1 MHLCFIFVETSA
13 VYDHVCFQF
22 GVPAFIPTEKYGP
35 AQASQPSALPH
46 VQPPN
51 RLYARYTATSI
62 PFQYIN
68 PSFFLQNPTPL
79 SAHPFS
85 KQIYFCRSAARWYC
99 GPGHAAASADATLSL
114 SGMERPKR
122 AACSCRLLLSLLSGR
137 GIRFSVNTRSGF
149 LMGRRF
155 SFRVVETTKFI
166 FNFCEKGI
174 DKREH
179 IVYDTTMVTKVNPR
193 RT

>member
-68 PSFFLQNPTPL
+68 PSFFCKIKLLCPHILL
-79 SAHPFS
+79 SFGGALVLWP
-85 KQIYFCRSAARWYC
+85 RS
-99 GPGHAAASADATLSL
+99 
-114 SGMERPKR
+114 
-122 AACSCRLLLSLLSGR
+122 CSCISGR
-137 GIRFSVNTRSGF
+137 HLEFVRNGKAKACGM
-149 LMGRRF
+149 LMQAPPVTT
-155 SFRVVETTKFI
+155 FRPRYTL
-166 FNFCEKGI
+166 FCEYAVWIPYGQA
-174 DKREH
+174 
-179 IVYDTTMVTKVNPR
+179 VLLQGS
-193 RT
+193 

>member
-46 VQPPN
+46 VQPPTV
-51 RLYARYTATSI
+51 YTLAIQQLLSLFSI
-62 PFQYIN
+62 LILLFSAKSKI
-68 PSFFLQNPTPL
+68 L

-166 FNFCEKGI
+166 FNFCEKCI

>member
-13 VYDHVCFQF
+13 VHDHVCFQF

-68 PSFFLQNPTPL
+68 PHAGAATGTNSDENGAARF
-79 SAHPFS
+79 PFS
-85 KQIYFCRSAARWYC
+85 ATMGLREANYKAR
-99 GPGHAAASADATLSL
+99 
-114 SGMERPKR
+114 
-122 AACSCRLLLSLLSGR
+122 
-137 GIRFSVNTRSGF
+137 
-149 LMGRRF
+149 
-155 SFRVVETTKFI
+155 
-166 FNFCEKGI
+166 
-174 DKREH
+174 
-179 IVYDTTMVTKVNPR
+179 
-193 RT
+193 

>member
-68 PSFFLQNPTPL
+68 PSFFCKIQLLCPHIHFL
-79 SAHPFS
+79 SKYTFVV
-85 KQIYFCRSAARWYC
+85 RTARWYC

-122 AACSCRLLLSLLSGR
+122 AARSCRLLLSLLSGR